1 MGGAYGT
8 YGRDEERT
16 QGLCRANLE
25 KIHRVK
31 TQVESVRFYSNES

>member
-25 KIHRVK
+25 KNTPRKDPGGQRKILLK
-31 TQVESVRFYSNES
+31 